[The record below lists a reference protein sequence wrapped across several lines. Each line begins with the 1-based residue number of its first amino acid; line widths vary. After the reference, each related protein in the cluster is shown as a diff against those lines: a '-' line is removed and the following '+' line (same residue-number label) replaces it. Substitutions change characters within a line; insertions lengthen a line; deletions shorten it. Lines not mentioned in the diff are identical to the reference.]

1 MSTNSSR
8 SDCIFCRIIAQ
19 QSPARIVYQDDQA
32 VAFHDIHPQ
41 APVHILIV
49 PRKHISRLQDLEAD
63 DESLMGHLLYLAKLL
78 AEKENLAQ
86 HGYRLVIN
94 NGRYGGQAI
103 FHLHFHLLG
112 GRPMRWPPG

>member
-19 QSPARIVYQDDQA
+19 QSPARIVYQDDRA

-49 PRKHISRLQDLEAD
+49 PRKHIARLQDLQVG
-63 DESLMGHLLYLAKLL
+63 DESLVGHLLYLAKLL
-78 AEKENLAQ
+78 AEKENLIQ